1 MPAKLLKL
9 LLSILLGVS
18 LSACRSGQNENSPA
32 AVESPAETSPEK
44 KTIGM
49 WFSYLEYRSMCSG
62 MSEEEFR
69 VFVDTAVQNMQDL
82 GINTLY
88 LHAVAFTDAFY
99 DSAIYPRTAV
109 LGEIAYD
116 PFAIFSMRAK
126 DAGMQVHAW
135 INPMR
140 SVTVEEAGSLPE
152 DFVIRKWIESND
164 ERVRQNGDRYYLNPA
179 YPEVRELITSIA
191 RELIEKY
198 DIDGIHLDDYFY
210 PYNTENNFD
219 AYVYSLAK
227 QENETLSLQD
237 FRIQNTDRMIRELYE
252 MVKQADPNLIFS
264 VSPAGN
270 LDNCVNLLFADPRHW
285 VEQGT
290 VDCLIPQI
298 YWGFLHPIKPF
309 EPTLQEW
316 KTITDG
322 FDVDLMPGLA
332 AYVIGAP
339 QNLSEDETVNK
350 EWVDNDDMMARQ
362 MELSFKE
369 GCPGVVF
376 FSYSSFFAPDPDTLE
391 IVENEII
398 HIKNVI
404 SAN

>member
-1 MPAKLLKL
+1 MPAKLRKII
-9 LLSILLGVS
+9 LSVLLGVTVC
-18 LSACRSGQNENSPA
+18 ACRS
-32 AVESPAETSPEK
+32 ETVKEPEASETPVTEEVRP

-49 WFSYLEYRSMCSG
+49 WFSYLEYRALCSG

-69 VFVDTAVQNMQDL
+69 AFVDTAVENMNDL
-82 GINTLY
+82 GVNTLY
-88 LHAVAFTDAFY
+88 LHAVAFTDSFY
-99 DSAIYPRTAV
+99 DSAVYPRTAV
-109 LGEIAYD
+109 LGEISYD
-116 PFAIFSMRAK
+116 PFAIFSKKAK
-126 DAGMQVHAW
+126 EAGMQVHAW

-140 SVTVEEAGSLPE
+140 SVTVEEAGSLSQ
-152 DFVIRKWIESND
+152 DFVIRRWIESND

-179 YPEVRELITSIA
+179 YPEVRELIVSVA
-191 RELIEKY
+191 EELMEKY

-210 PYNTENNFD
+210 PYNTQNNFD
-219 AYVYSLAK
+219 AYIYSLAK
-227 QENETLSLQD
+227 QENENLSLQD
-237 FRIQNTDRMIRELYE
+237 FRIQNTDRMIKELHDA
-252 MVKQADPNLIFS
+252 VKQKDETLIFS

-270 LDNCVNLLFADPRHW
+270 LDNCINLLFADPRHW

-316 KTITDG
+316 KAITEG
-322 FDVDLMPGLA
+322 SDVDLMPGLA
-332 AYVIGAP
+332 AYVIGAS
-339 QNLSEDETVNK
+339 QNLSEDESVNN

-362 MELSFKE
+362 MEVSFKK

-376 FSYSSFFAPDPDTLE
+376 FSYSSFFAPDPDTTE

-404 SAN
+404 SAY